1 MIVRVST
8 ELGIIPW
15 EFDGERLLRL
25 WLPTGRE
32 VPGGGVSINGEASG
46 RDLPQWV
53 ILLSRDLQAYARGQA
68 VDLNQWAGRVDLTGQ
83 PPFRRRVYQ
92 ALLRVPRGE
101 TRTYGQLAAEAG
113 SPGAARAVGNAM
125 AANDVPL
132 VIPCH
137 RVVAAGGGLGHY
149 GGGRSLKRRLL
160 VLEGAVDG

>member
-125 AANDVPL
+125 ACNRYPL
-132 VIPCH
+132 IVPCH
-137 RVVAAGGGLGHY
+137 RVVGAAGSLGGYSAPGGL
-149 GGGRSLKRRLL
+149 STKRLL
-160 VLEGAVDG
+160 LAVEQVT